1 MPMQEKAVGDNA
13 DLCCRPMPPNH
24 DDEFRQ
30 TGMNGQFAAEKIEF
44 VHQKPIAPCFHPAIR
59 VRQVQIAAVPVIGIV
74 TAAVTGQIA
83 GVGHMQ
89 FQAIDSPARPGW
101 FGPPKPQDTGHGRKK
116 FHDFP
121 EGWENFGCVVSAS
134 SITAKPGQKL
144 IWVSKDRSI
153 FEYIEGKLAVLE
165 IGAKLVPGIS
175 SAGVY
180 DLESYGDGTLRWTSQ
195 AAHFEVPNIPAN
207 PSRSL
212 RLELWPMPLSSDTL
226 KISVNGDT
234 VYHGNIPSNA
244 VTMSL
249 DKFVAQDKL
258 TIELLTTAVTHYPND
273 PRELGIAIKELRLGK

>member
-30 TGMNGQFAAEKIEF
+30 TGMNGRFAAEKIEF

-116 FHDFP
+116 IHDKQEAQFKIRP
-121 EGWENFGCVVSAS
+121 LDQRPNKKF
-134 SITAKPGQKL
+134 ITASEAG
-144 IWVSKDRSI
+144 
-153 FEYIEGKLAVLE
+153 IEGLPEFSTATVR
-165 IGAKLVPGIS
+165 
-175 SAGVY
+175 AGRRTPIRRKTRMAT
-180 DLESYGDGTLRWTSQ
+180 DLFD
-195 AAHFEVPNIPAN
+195 V
-207 PSRSL
+207 SL
-212 RLELWPMPLSSDTL
+212 S
-226 KISVNGDT
+226 I
-234 VYHGNIPSNA
+234 
-244 VTMSL
+244 
-249 DKFVAQDKL
+249 
-258 TIELLTTAVTHYPND
+258 
-273 PRELGIAIKELRLGK
+273 